1 MTILLMMFLVDIQMH
16 SGILTNME
24 YWEILLSE
32 WRKKGRDGYSIPF
45 IIGSQQ
51 FLDKTSKQNVE
62 NLIADIVKNLN
73 NEIYISYCMTIND
86 LIIGI
91 RDDSKKHINGYFPEY
106 NGREQNKFFITS
118 FVSDLGTNI
127 EEVIEC
133 LTERYSDRISN
144 KEFSINNRVPGNYSA
159 EEKEFIIN
167 CLK

>member
-1 MTILLMMFLVDIQMH
+1 M
-16 SGILTNME
+16 
-24 YWEILLSE
+24 
-32 WRKKGRDGYSIPF
+32 
-45 IIGSQQ
+45 
-51 FLDKTSKQNVE
+51 VE
-62 NLIADIVKNLN
+62 NKTN
-73 NEIYISYCMTIND
+73 
-86 LIIGI
+86 
-91 RDDSKKHINGYFPEY
+91 
-106 NGREQNKFFITS
+106 FFITS